1 MISIPHCYLEFA
13 LSTTLSGLIMKSI
26 VLSKCSLS
34 TAFVATSIALAA
46 LSTSCPAH
54 AELDGMMPA
63 QTTRPVEAVQTT
75 AASQP
80 AASGAQQTLMNG
92 AVRLRT
98 LTDPGG
104 TTINEY
110 ATSTGRIV
118 AYTWEGPTMPD
129 LRALLGGYNAS
140 YHAGAAAASADGNL
154 HASRTVR
161 PDVIV
166 ESGGPMRGYV
176 GRAWLPAALPAGVA
190 IDDLQ

>member
-1 MISIPHCYLEFA
+1 V
-13 LSTTLSGLIMKSI
+13 SGLIMKFI
-26 VLSKCSLS
+26 VLSKFSLS
-34 TAFVATSIALAA
+34 TAFAAISTALAA
-46 LSTSCPAH
+46 LATSCPAH
-54 AELDGMMPA
+54 AELDGTMPA
-63 QTTRPVEAVQTT
+63 QITRTVLAAQTT

-80 AASGAQQTLMNG
+80 AVSGAQQTLMNG
-92 AVRLRT
+92 VIRRRAQ
-98 LTDPGG
+98 TDAGG

-118 AYTWEGPTMPD
+118 AYAWEGPTMPD

-140 YHAGAAAASADGNL
+140 FQAGAAAASGDGNL
-154 HASRTVR
+154 HASRIVR

-176 GRAWLPAALPAGVA
+176 GRAWLPAALPPGVA